1 MTEGQEAAVH
11 AVATQWRDVI
21 LAKDWTTFTR
31 LYTRDAVLMPPNA
44 PLVIGSAATAAWF
57 ANSGLML
64 QAFTARP
71 EAIEGEEALAI
82 VRSSY
87 AMIFTVPGSA
97 ALLTEYGKSLLGVR
111 RDEDGAW
118 RIAIDIWNA
127 DGPPAPYVPW
137 WSRTATPARLV

>member
-11 AVATQWRDVI
+11 AVATQWRDAI
-21 LAKDWTTFTR
+21 LAKDWATFAR
-31 LYTRDAVLMPPNA
+31 LYTRDAVLMPPNV
-44 PLVIGSAATAAWF
+44 PLVIGSAAVAAWF

-82 VRSSY
+82 IRSSY
-87 AMIFTVPGSA
+87 AMTFTVPGSA
-97 ALLTEYGKSLLGVR
+97 APLTEYGKSLLVLRG
-111 RDEDGAW
+111 DEGGEW

-127 DGPPAPYVPW
+127 DGPPAP
-137 WSRTATPARLV
+137 